1 MKQEMKQ
8 YLNDLAEQVE
18 ARARRAK
25 PSVIN
30 VEEVMREAAKP
41 VVVATKKQRKQ
52 RKGKK

>member
-41 VVVATKKQRKQ
+41 VVVKKRKN

>member
-25 PSVIN
+25 PSVVN

-41 VVVATKKQRKQ
+41 VVVPKKQRKQ